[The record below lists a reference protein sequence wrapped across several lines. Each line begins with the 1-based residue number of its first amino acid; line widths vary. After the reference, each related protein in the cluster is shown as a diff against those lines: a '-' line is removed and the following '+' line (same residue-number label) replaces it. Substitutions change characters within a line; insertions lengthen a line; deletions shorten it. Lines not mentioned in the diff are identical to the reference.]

1 MRSIITTLTGLALLV
16 VLPAAA
22 QFNNPNG
29 IIFDSKGHLWLA
41 NAGENNVLELKPSK
55 GTILTTITDGVN
67 NPTRLVFDSTGRL
80 WVTNLGN
87 NSVTVY
93 RHSGSGKWM
102 LVKTITNQH
111 ISRPLGLAVD
121 AYGDLY
127 VADNSTNSVVAFNID
142 DGFVES
148 LTNDKQGYEFI
159 APGVLVIHGQ
169 NIYAGFGP
177 CSVLVVFG
185 CEQDEVISYNV
196 GEFLTRNPKEGTVYS
211 ASNQTGPTGVAFDK
225 HGNVYVSEYTTP
237 SWVKYSPSG
246 KVRLEVQD
254 GVNGPEGIA
263 LDSSGNVYVS
273 NSAAN
278 NITVYNPSGKLIRT
292 LK

>member
-1 MRSIITTLTGLALLV
+1 MRSIIVTLAGLVLFAALA
-16 VLPAAA
+16 PAA

-41 NAGENNVLELKPSK
+41 NAGDNNVLELNPSN

-67 NPTRLVFDSTGRL
+67 NPTRLFFDSTGNL

-87 NSVTVY
+87 NSITVY
-93 RHSGSGKWM
+93 HHSGSGKWA

-111 ISRPLGLAVD
+111 ISGPLGLAVD

-127 VADNSTNSVVAFNID
+127 VADNHTNSVVAFNINGGLIETLSMD
-142 DGFVES
+142 
-148 LTNDKQGYEFI
+148 NQGYVFT
-159 APGVLVIHGQ
+159 APGVLVIHGR

-177 CSVLVVFG
+177 CSVPSG

-196 GEFLTRNPKEGTVYS
+196 GEFLTGNPKEVTVYS
-211 ASNQTGPTGVAFDK
+211 ANGQTGPTGVAFDK
-225 HGNVYVSEYTTP
+225 HDHVYVSEYTTP
-237 SWVKYSPSG
+237 SWVKYSRSG
-246 KVRLEVQD
+246 KLLLEVQD

-263 LDSSGNVYVS
+263 LDSSGNIYVS
-273 NSAAN
+273 NSGSN
-278 NITVYNPSGKLIRT
+278 DITVYNPSGKLIKT
-292 LK
+292 FN